1 MSIANRESENIIYK
15 HFDGPRHHCLQ
26 DVSIQLIDKVNSR
39 EKLVERESQWAYRLR
54 SLRPEG
60 LNDSDVFFL
69 SKSGSTETNVAH
81 KIKVY
86 CTFLT

>member
-1 MSIANRESENIIYK
+1 MSIANRESQDIIYNYF
-15 HFDGPRHHCLQ
+15 HGPRHHCLQ
-26 DVSIQLIDKVNSR
+26 DVSIQLIDKVNGR

-69 SKSGSTETNVAH
+69 SKSGSTETNVVH

-86 CTFLT
+86 FTFLI